1 METEYLALNKK
12 KTTQYLV
19 AALLFTIA
27 GALMIVTPQ
36 YFTHSTDLRL
46 TKIIGYC
53 CFVFFGLGVA
63 LFAIKIF
70 NKKPGLILNK
80 DGITDQT
87 SAIGIGLI
95 QWSDIKN
102 IYLEKV
108 SEHPFIMIE
117 VKNPQQ
123 YLQKQKNPIARR
135 AMEINMQ
142 LYKTPL
148 HINIS
153 LLNIN
158 AADLLDKVQT
168 HFKNQAL

>member
-1 METEYLALNKK
+1 MDTEYLPLSKK
-12 KTTQYLV
+12 KSIPYFLGS
-19 AALLFTIA
+19 LLFSIL
-27 GALMIVTPQ
+27 GALMILTPQ
-36 YFTHSTDLRL
+36 YFTHSTDITF
-46 TKIIGYC
+46 TKVIGYGC
-53 CFVFFGLGVA
+53 LVFFGLGVA

-87 SAIGIGLI
+87 SAIGIGII
-95 QWSDIKN
+95 QWTDIKS

-108 SEHPFIMIE
+108 SEQSFIMIE

-148 HINIS
+148 HINVS
-153 LLNIN
+153 LLTIN
-158 AADLLDKVQT
+158 ATDLLDKMLA
-168 HFKNQAL
+168 HFKN